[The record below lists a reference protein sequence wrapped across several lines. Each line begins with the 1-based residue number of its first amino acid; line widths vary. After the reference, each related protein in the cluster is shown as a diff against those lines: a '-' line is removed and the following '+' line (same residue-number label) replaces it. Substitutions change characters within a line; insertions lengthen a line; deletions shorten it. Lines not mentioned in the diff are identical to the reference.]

1 MTFWIAA
8 AGIGL
13 AVTALLLLALL
24 RGRAED
30 GPAAAYDLQVYRDQ
44 LREVD
49 RDLARGV
56 IAAADAERL
65 RTEVARRVLEADRA
79 LGAGAGADG
88 APAPRLASFVM
99 AALVAAVMLG
109 GVWTYYR
116 MGAPG
121 YPDLPIAAR
130 LAASEEVY
138 RTRPPQAAAETA
150 AAARAPSPGPVDP
163 AFSELMDKLRSA
175 LKDRPDDLEGHRL
188 LARNESGLG
197 NHAAAIAAQR
207 QVIALLGDR
216 VSAEDHAILAEM
228 MILATGGYVSPEAEA
243 EITRALQLDPLNGT
257 ATFYAGL
264 MFAQVGRPDRTFSLW
279 AALLDRSQP
288 DDPWVAPLRAQL
300 MQVASEAGE
309 DKYVLPD
316 AAAMAPGPDAEAVAA
331 AAEMTPEDRQ
341 EMVRGMVAQL
351 SDRLATQGGSA
362 EEWARLITAYGV
374 LGETDRART
383 IWAEAQQRFA
393 GRAADL
399 EVVRVA
405 AAQAGVAE

>member
-1 MTFWIAA
+1 MEFWIAA

-24 RGRAED
+24 RGRAGGE
-30 GPAAAYDLQVYRDQ
+30 PAAAYDLRVYRDQ

-79 LGAGAGADG
+79 LGDGADAG
-88 APAPRLASFVM
+88 GHAAPRRITLAM

-109 GVWTYYR
+109 GVWTYIR
-116 MGAPG
+116 LGAPG
-121 YPDLPIAAR
+121 YPDLPIAER
-130 LAASEEVY
+130 LAVSEEIY
-138 RTRPPQAAAETA
+138 RTRPSQAVAETA
-150 AAARAPSPGPVDP
+150 AAARAPAPAPVDP
-163 AFSELMDKLRSA
+163 AFTELMDKLRSA
-175 LKDRPDDLEGHRL
+175 LKDRPDDLDGHRL

-197 NHAAAIAAQR
+197 NYAAAIAAQDR
-207 QVIALLGDR
+207 VIAILGSK
-216 VSAEDHAILAEM
+216 VSAEDHALRAEM
-228 MILATGGYVSPEAEA
+228 MILAAGGYVSPEAEA

-257 ATFYAGL
+257 ATYYAGL

-279 AALLDRSQP
+279 APLLDRSQP

-309 DKYVLPD
+309 DSYVLPE
-316 AAAMAPGPDAEAVAA
+316 AAPAPGPDAEAVAA
-331 AAEMTPEDRQ
+331 AAEMTPEERQ

-351 SDRLATQGGSA
+351 SERLATQGGSA

-399 EVVRVA
+399 DVVRAA

>member
-1 MTFWIAA
+1 MAFWIAA

-24 RGRAED
+24 RGRAD
-30 GPAAAYDLQVYRDQ
+30 DAPAAAFDLRVYRDQ

-56 IAAADAERL
+56 IAPADAERL

-79 LGAGAGADG
+79 LGTGTGADG
-88 APAPRLASFVM
+88 APAPRLTTFVM
-99 AALVAAVMLG
+99 ASLVATVMLG

-116 MGAPG
+116 LGAPG
-121 YPDLPIAAR
+121 YPDLPIAER
-130 LAASEEVY
+130 LADSEQVY
-138 RTRPPQAAAETA
+138 RTRPPQAAAETT
-150 AAARAPSPGPVDP
+150 AAARAPAPGPVDP
-163 AFSELMDKLRSA
+163 AFSTLMDQLRGA

-197 NHAAAIAAQR
+197 NYLAAVAAQR
-207 QVIALLGDR
+207 QVIAILGDS
-216 VSAEDHAILAEM
+216 VSADDHAMLAEM
-228 MILATGGYVSPEAEA
+228 MILGAGGYVSPEAEA

-279 AALLDRSQP
+279 APLLDRSQP
-288 DDPWVAPLRAQL
+288 DDPWVVPLRAQL

-309 DKYVLPD
+309 DDYVLPET
-316 AAAMAPGPDAEAVAA
+316 APLPGPDADAVAA
-331 AAEMTPEDRQ
+331 AAEMTPEERQ

-351 SDRLATQGGSA
+351 SERLATQGGSA
-362 EEWARLITAYGV
+362 GEWARLIAAYGV
-374 LGETDRART
+374 LGETDRAQA

-399 EVVRVA
+399 EVVRA
-405 AAQAGVAE
+405 AAVQAGVAE

>member
-1 MTFWIAA
+1 MAFWIAA

-30 GPAAAYDLQVYRDQ
+30 APAAAYDLRVYRDQ

-56 IAAADAERL
+56 IAPADAERL

-79 LGAGAGADG
+79 LGHGAGPDG
-88 APAPRLASFVM
+88 TAAPPLPTLVM
-99 AALVAAVMLG
+99 AGLVAAVMLG

-116 MGAPG
+116 LGAPG

-130 LAASEEVY
+130 LAASEDVY

-150 AAARAPSPGPVDP
+150 AAARAPAPGPVDP
-163 AFSELMDKLRSA
+163 AFSTLMDQLRGA

-197 NHAAAIAAQR
+197 NYVAAVAAQR
-207 QVIALLGDR
+207 RVIAILGDS
-216 VSAEDHAILAEM
+216 VNADDHAMLAEM
-228 MILATGGYVSPEAEA
+228 MILGAGGYVSPEAEA

-279 AALLDRSQP
+279 APLLDRSQP

-309 DKYVLPD
+309 DAYVLPET
-316 AAAMAPGPDAEAVAA
+316 APLPGPDADAVAA
-331 AAEMTPEDRQ
+331 AAEMTPEERQ

-351 SDRLATQGGSA
+351 SERLATQGGSA
-362 EEWARLITAYGV
+362 GEWARLIAAYGV
-374 LGETDRART
+374 LGETDRAQA

-399 EVVRVA
+399 EVVRAA

>member
-1 MTFWIAA
+1 MEFWIAA

-24 RGRAED
+24 RGRGGEE
-30 GPAAAYDLQVYRDQ
+30 PAAAYDLRVYRDQ

-49 RDLARGV
+49 RDLTRGV

-79 LGAGAGADG
+79 LGDGADAG
-88 APAPRLASFVM
+88 GHAAPRRITLAM

-109 GVWTYYR
+109 GVWTYIR
-116 MGAPG
+116 LGAPG
-121 YPDLPIAAR
+121 YPDLPIAER
-130 LAASEEVY
+130 LAVSEEIY
-138 RTRPPQAAAETA
+138 RTRPSQAVAETA
-150 AAARAPSPGPVDP
+150 AAARAPAPAPVDP
-163 AFSELMDKLRSA
+163 AFTELMDKLRSA
-175 LKDRPDDLEGHRL
+175 LTDRPDDLDGHRL

-197 NHAAAIAAQR
+197 NYAAAIAAQDR
-207 QVIALLGDR
+207 VIAILGSK
-216 VSAEDHAILAEM
+216 VSAEDHALRAEM
-228 MILATGGYVSPEAEA
+228 MILAAGGYVSPEAEA

-309 DKYVLPD
+309 DSYVLPE
-316 AAAMAPGPDAEAVAA
+316 AAPAPGPDAEAVAA
-331 AAEMTPEDRQ
+331 AAEMTPEERQ

-351 SDRLATQGGSA
+351 SERLATQGGSA

-383 IWAEAQQRFA
+383 IWTEAQQRFD

-399 EVVRVA
+399 DVVRAA
-405 AAQAGVAE
+405 AAQAGVVE

>member
-1 MTFWIAA
+1 MAFWIAA

-24 RGRAED
+24 RGRAD
-30 GPAAAYDLQVYRDQ
+30 DAPAAAYDLRVYRDQ

-56 IAAADAERL
+56 IAPADAERL

-79 LGAGAGADG
+79 LGHGAGPDG
-88 APAPRLASFVM
+88 TAAPPLPTLVM
-99 AALVAAVMLG
+99 AGLVAAVMLG

-116 MGAPG
+116 LGAPG

-130 LAASEEVY
+130 LAASEDVY

-150 AAARAPSPGPVDP
+150 AAARAPAPGPVDP
-163 AFSELMDKLRSA
+163 AFSTLMDQLRGA

-197 NHAAAIAAQR
+197 NYVAAVAAQR
-207 QVIALLGDR
+207 RVIAILGDS
-216 VSAEDHAILAEM
+216 VNANDHAMLAEM
-228 MILATGGYVSPEAEA
+228 MILGAGGYVSPEAEA

-279 AALLDRSQP
+279 APLLDRSQP

-309 DKYVLPD
+309 DDYVLPET
-316 AAAMAPGPDAEAVAA
+316 APLPGPDADAVAA
-331 AAEMTPEDRQ
+331 AAEMTPEERQ

-351 SDRLATQGGSA
+351 SERLATQGGSA
-362 EEWARLITAYGV
+362 GEWARLIAAYGV
-374 LGETDRART
+374 LGETDRAQA

-399 EVVRVA
+399 EVVRAA

>member
-1 MTFWIAA
+1 MAFWIAA

-24 RGRAED
+24 RGRAD
-30 GPAAAYDLQVYRDQ
+30 DAPAAAYDLRVYRDQ

-56 IAAADAERL
+56 IAPADAERL

-79 LGAGAGADG
+79 LGTGTGADG
-88 APAPRLASFVM
+88 APAPRLTTFVM
-99 AALVAAVMLG
+99 ASLVATVMLG

-116 MGAPG
+116 LGAPG
-121 YPDLPIAAR
+121 YPDLPIAER
-130 LAASEEVY
+130 LAMSEQVY
-138 RTRPPQAAAETA
+138 RTRPSQAAAETA
-150 AAARAPSPGPVDP
+150 AAARAPAPGPVDP
-163 AFSELMDKLRSA
+163 AFSTLMDQLRGA

-197 NHAAAIAAQR
+197 NYLAAVAAQR
-207 QVIALLGDR
+207 QVIAILGDS
-216 VSAEDHAILAEM
+216 VSADDHAMLAEM
-228 MILATGGYVSPEAEA
+228 MILGAGGYVSPEAEA
-243 EITRALQLDPLNGT
+243 EIKYALLLDPLNGT

-279 AALLDRSQP
+279 APLLDRSQP
-288 DDPWVAPLRAQL
+288 DDPWVVPLRAQL

-309 DKYVLPD
+309 DAYVLPET
-316 AAAMAPGPDAEAVAA
+316 APLPGPDADAVAA
-331 AAEMTPEDRQ
+331 AAEMTPEERQ
-341 EMVRGMVAQL
+341 DMVRGMVAQL

-362 EEWARLITAYGV
+362 GEWARLIAAYGV

-383 IWAEAQQRFA
+383 IWGEAQQRFA

-399 EVVRVA
+399 EVVRAA

>member
-24 RGRAED
+24 RGRAGDE
-30 GPAAAYDLQVYRDQ
+30 PAAAYDLRVYRDQ

-56 IAAADAERL
+56 IAPADAERL

-79 LGAGAGADG
+79 LGDGAGPEGVD
-88 APAPRLASFVM
+88 APRLTTLIM
-99 AALVAAVMLG
+99 AGLVAAVMLG
-109 GVWTYYR
+109 GVWGYFR

-121 YPDLPIAAR
+121 YPDLPIAER
-130 LAASEEVY
+130 LAASDEVY
-138 RTRPPQAAAETA
+138 RTRPPQAAAEAA
-150 AAARAPSPGPVDP
+150 AAARAPAPGPVEP
-163 AFSELMDKLRSA
+163 AFSELMDKLRTA

-197 NHAAAIAAQR
+197 NQAAAIAAQR
-207 QVIALLGDR
+207 QVIAILGDR
-216 VSAEDHAILAEM
+216 VSADDHAMLAEM
-228 MILATGGYVSPEAEA
+228 MILAAGGYVSPEAEA

-279 AALLDRSQP
+279 APLLDRSQP
-288 DDPWVAPLRAQL
+288 GDPWVAPLRAQL

-316 AAAMAPGPDAEAVAA
+316 AAPTAPGPDADAVAA

-341 EMVRGMVAQL
+341 DMVRGMVAQL

-383 IWAEAQQRFA
+383 IWTEAQQRFD

-399 EVVRVA
+399 QVVRA
-405 AAQAGVAE
+405 AAAGAGVAE

>member
-1 MTFWIAA
+1 MEFWIAA

-24 RGRAED
+24 RGRAGGE
-30 GPAAAYDLQVYRDQ
+30 PAAAYDLRVYRDQ

-56 IAAADAERL
+56 IAPADAERL

-79 LGAGAGADG
+79 LGDG
-88 APAPRLASFVM
+88 AEAGGHAAPRRITLVM

-109 GVWTYYR
+109 GVWTYVR
-116 MGAPG
+116 LGAPG
-121 YPDLPIAAR
+121 YPDLPIAER
-130 LAASEEVY
+130 LAVSEEIY
-138 RTRPPQAAAETA
+138 RTRPSQAVAESA
-150 AAARAPSPGPVDP
+150 AAARAPAPAPVDP
-163 AFSELMDKLRSA
+163 AFTELMDKLRSA
-175 LKDRPDDLEGHRL
+175 LKDRPDDLDGHRL

-197 NHAAAIAAQR
+197 NYAAAIAAQDR
-207 QVIALLGDR
+207 VIAILGSK
-216 VSAEDHAILAEM
+216 VSAEDHALRAEM
-228 MILATGGYVSPEAEA
+228 MILAAGGYVSPEAEA
-243 EITRALQLDPLNGT
+243 EIRRALQLDPLNGT
-257 ATFYAGL
+257 SVYYAGL

-279 AALLDRSQP
+279 APLLDRSQP

-309 DKYVLPD
+309 DSYVLPE
-316 AAAMAPGPDAEAVAA
+316 AAPAPGPDADAVAA
-331 AAEMTPEDRQ
+331 AAEMTPEERQ

-351 SDRLATQGGSA
+351 SERLATQGGSA

-383 IWAEAQQRFA
+383 IWAEAQQRFD

-399 EVVRVA
+399 DVVRA
-405 AAQAGVAE
+405 AATQAGVAE

>member
-24 RGRAED
+24 RGRAGDE
-30 GPAAAYDLQVYRDQ
+30 PAAAYDLRVYRDQ

-56 IAAADAERL
+56 IAPADADRL

-79 LGAGAGADG
+79 LGTGAGPEG
-88 APAPRLASFVM
+88 AAAPRLTTLVM
-99 AALVAAVMLG
+99 AGLVTAVMLG
-109 GVWTYYR
+109 GVWGYYR
-116 MGAPG
+116 LGAPG
-121 YPDLPIAAR
+121 YPDLPIADR
-130 LAASEEVY
+130 LADSEEVY
-138 RTRPPQAAAETA
+138 RTRPPQAAAEAA
-150 AAARAPSPGPVDP
+150 AAARAPAPAPADP
-163 AFSELMDKLRSA
+163 AFTALMDKLRTA

-207 QVIALLGDR
+207 QVIAILGDS
-216 VSAEDHAILAEM
+216 VGADEHAMLAEM
-228 MILATGGYVSPEAEA
+228 MILAAGGYVSPEAEA

-279 AALLDRSQP
+279 APLLDRSQP
-288 DDPWVAPLRAQL
+288 GDPWVAPLRAQL

-309 DKYVLPD
+309 DKYVLPE
-316 AAAMAPGPDAEAVAA
+316 AAPTAPGPDADAVAA
-331 AAEMTPEDRQ
+331 AAEMTPEERQ
-341 EMVRGMVAQL
+341 DMVRGMVAQL
-351 SDRLATQGGSA
+351 SDRLATKGGSA

-383 IWAEAQQRFA
+383 IWAEAQQRFD
-393 GRAADL
+393 GRAADR
-399 EVVRVA
+399 EGVRA
-405 AAQAGVAE
+405 AAARAGVAE

>member
-30 GPAAAYDLQVYRDQ
+30 EPTAAYDLRVYRDQ

-56 IAAADAERL
+56 IAPADAERL

-79 LGAGAGADG
+79 LADG
-88 APAPRLASFVM
+88 AGPEAGSAPRLTTLVM
-99 AALVAAVMLG
+99 AGLVTAVMLG
-109 GVWTYYR
+109 GVWGYYR
-116 MGAPG
+116 LGAPG
-121 YPDLPIAAR
+121 YPDLPIAER
-130 LAASEEVY
+130 LADSEAVY
-138 RTRPPQAAAETA
+138 RTRPPQAAAEAA
-150 AAARAPSPGPVDP
+150 AAARAPAPDPVEP
-163 AFSELMDKLRSA
+163 AFSDLMDKLRTA

-207 QVIALLGDR
+207 QVIAILGDN
-216 VSAEDHAILAEM
+216 VSADDHAMLAEM
-228 MILATGGYVSPEAEA
+228 MILAAGGYVSPEAEA
-243 EITRALQLDPLNGT
+243 EITNALQLDPLNGT

-279 AALLDRSQP
+279 APLLDRSQP
-288 DDPWVAPLRAQL
+288 GDPWVAPLRAQL

-316 AAAMAPGPDAEAVAA
+316 AAGPLPGPDADAMAA
-331 AAEMTPEDRQ
+331 AAEMTQEERQ
-341 EMVRGMVAQL
+341 DMVRGMVAQL
-351 SDRLATQGGSA
+351 SERLATQGGSA

-374 LGETDRART
+374 LGETDQARS
-383 IWAEAQQRFA
+383 IWAEAQQRFE

-399 EVVRVA
+399 EVVRA
-405 AAQAGVAE
+405 AAAKAGVAE

>member
-1 MTFWIAA
+1 MAFWIAA

-24 RGRAED
+24 RGRTED
-30 GPAAAYDLQVYRDQ
+30 APAAAYDLRVYRDQ

-56 IAAADAERL
+56 IAPADAERL

-79 LGAGAGADG
+79 LGTGTGADG
-88 APAPRLASFVM
+88 APAPRVTTFVM
-99 AALVAAVMLG
+99 AGLVATVMLG

-116 MGAPG
+116 LGAPG
-121 YPDLPIAAR
+121 YPDLPIAER
-130 LAASEEVY
+130 LADSEQVY
-138 RTRPPQAAAETA
+138 RTRPPQAAAETT
-150 AAARAPSPGPVDP
+150 AAARAPAPGPVDP
-163 AFSELMDKLRSA
+163 AFSTLMDQLRGA

-197 NHAAAIAAQR
+197 NYVAAVAAQR
-207 QVIALLGDR
+207 RVIAILGDS
-216 VSAEDHAILAEM
+216 VNADDHAMLAEM
-228 MILATGGYVSPEAEA
+228 MILGAGGYVSPEAEA

-279 AALLDRSQP
+279 APLLDRSQP

-309 DKYVLPD
+309 DDYVLPET
-316 AAAMAPGPDAEAVAA
+316 APLPGPDADAVAA
-331 AAEMTPEDRQ
+331 AAEMTPEERQ

-351 SDRLATQGGSA
+351 SERLATQGGSA
-362 EEWARLITAYGV
+362 GEWARLIAAYGV
-374 LGETDRART
+374 LGETDRAQA

-399 EVVRVA
+399 DVVRAA

>member
-24 RGRAED
+24 RGRADDE
-30 GPAAAYDLQVYRDQ
+30 PAAAYDLRVYRDQ

-56 IAAADAERL
+56 IAPADAERL

-79 LGAGAGADG
+79 LGDGAGPEGVD
-88 APAPRLASFVM
+88 APRLTTLIM
-99 AALVAAVMLG
+99 AGLVAAVMLG
-109 GVWTYYR
+109 GVWGYFR

-121 YPDLPIAAR
+121 YPDLPIAER
-130 LAASEEVY
+130 LAASDEVY
-138 RTRPPQAAAETA
+138 RTRPPQAAAEAA
-150 AAARAPSPGPVDP
+150 AAARAPAPGPVEP

-197 NHAAAIAAQR
+197 NQAAAIAAQR
-207 QVIALLGDR
+207 QVIAILGDR
-216 VSAEDHAILAEM
+216 VSADDHAMLAEM
-228 MILATGGYVSPEAEA
+228 MILAAGGYVSPEAEA

-279 AALLDRSQP
+279 APLLDRSQP
-288 DDPWVAPLRAQL
+288 GDPWVAPLRAQL

-316 AAAMAPGPDAEAVAA
+316 AAPTAPGPDADAVAA

-341 EMVRGMVAQL
+341 DMVRGMVAQL

-383 IWAEAQQRFA
+383 IWTEAQQRLD

-399 EVVRVA
+399 QVGRA
-405 AAQAGVAE
+405 AAAGAGVAE

>member
-1 MTFWIAA
+1 MEFWIAA

-24 RGRAED
+24 RGRAGGE
-30 GPAAAYDLQVYRDQ
+30 PAAAYDLRVYRDQ

-49 RDLARGV
+49 RDLTRGV

-79 LGAGAGADG
+79 LGDG
-88 APAPRLASFVM
+88 ANAGGHAAPRRITLVM

-109 GVWTYYR
+109 GVWTYVR
-116 MGAPG
+116 LGAPG
-121 YPDLPIAAR
+121 YPDLPIAER
-130 LAASEEVY
+130 LAVSEEIY
-138 RTRPPQAAAETA
+138 RTRPSQAVAESA
-150 AAARAPSPGPVDP
+150 AAARAPAPAPVDP
-163 AFSELMDKLRSA
+163 AFTELMDKLRSA
-175 LKDRPDDLEGHRL
+175 LTDRPDDLDGHRL

-197 NHAAAIAAQR
+197 NYAAAIAAQDR
-207 QVIALLGDR
+207 VIAILGSK
-216 VSAEDHAILAEM
+216 VSAEDHALRAEM
-228 MILATGGYVSPEAEA
+228 MILAAGGYVSPEAEA

-257 ATFYAGL
+257 AIYYAGL

-279 AALLDRSQP
+279 APLLDRSQP

-309 DKYVLPD
+309 DSYVLPE
-316 AAAMAPGPDAEAVAA
+316 AAPAPGPDAEAVAA
-331 AAEMTPEDRQ
+331 AAEMTPEERQ

-351 SDRLATQGGSA
+351 SERLATQGGSA

-383 IWAEAQQRFA
+383 IWGEAQQRFA

-399 EVVRVA
+399 EVVRAA

>member
-1 MTFWIAA
+1 MEFWIAA

-24 RGRAED
+24 RGRAVGE
-30 GPAAAYDLQVYRDQ
+30 PAAAYDLRVYRDQ

-79 LGAGAGADG
+79 LGDGADAG
-88 APAPRLASFVM
+88 GHAAPRQITLAM

-109 GVWTYYR
+109 GVWAYIR
-116 MGAPG
+116 LGAPG
-121 YPDLPIAAR
+121 YPDLPIAER
-130 LAASEEVY
+130 LAVSEEIY
-138 RTRPPQAAAETA
+138 RTRPSQAVAETA
-150 AAARAPSPGPVDP
+150 AAARAPAPAPVDP
-163 AFSELMDKLRSA
+163 AFTELMDKLRSA
-175 LKDRPDDLEGHRL
+175 LKDRPDDLDGHRL

-197 NHAAAIAAQR
+197 NYAAAIAAQDR
-207 QVIALLGDR
+207 VIAILGSK
-216 VSAEDHAILAEM
+216 VSAEDHALRAEM
-228 MILATGGYVSPEAEA
+228 MILAAGGYVSPEAEA

-257 ATFYAGL
+257 ATYYAGL
-264 MFAQVGRPDRTFSLW
+264 MFAQVGRPDRTFALW
-279 AALLDRSQP
+279 APLLDRSQP
-288 DDPWVAPLRAQL
+288 ADPWVAPLRAQL

-309 DKYVLPD
+309 DSYVLPE
-316 AAAMAPGPDAEAVAA
+316 AAPAPGPDAEAVAA
-331 AAEMTPEDRQ
+331 AAEMTPEERQ

-351 SDRLATQGGSA
+351 SERLATQGGSA

-383 IWAEAQQRFA
+383 IWAEAQLRFA

-399 EVVRVA
+399 EVVRAA

>member
-130 LAASEEVY
+130 LLPRMTTAARGGSM
-138 RTRPPQAAAETA
+138 RPLPQPPQRIEN
-150 AAARAPSPGPVDP
+150 SP
-163 AFSELMDKLRSA
+163 L
-175 LKDRPDDLEGHRL
+175 
-188 LARNESGLG
+188 
-197 NHAAAIAAQR
+197 
-207 QVIALLGDR
+207 
-216 VSAEDHAILAEM
+216 
-228 MILATGGYVSPEAEA
+228 
-243 EITRALQLDPLNGT
+243 
-257 ATFYAGL
+257 
-264 MFAQVGRPDRTFSLW
+264 
-279 AALLDRSQP
+279 
-288 DDPWVAPLRAQL
+288 
-300 MQVASEAGE
+300 
-309 DKYVLPD
+309 
-316 AAAMAPGPDAEAVAA
+316 AVAA
-331 AAEMTPEDRQ
+331 NALLLRGSVRRRRRRRPPESRPRHQRRTARPSHRRRRSPRRD
-341 EMVRGMVAQL
+341 ELFGCC
-351 SDRLATQGGSA
+351 RLP
-362 EEWARLITAYGV
+362 RRRRFL
-374 LGETDRART
+374 LGPPH
-383 IWAEAQQRFA
+383 
-393 GRAADL
+393 GRP
-399 EVVRVA
+399 
-405 AAQAGVAE
+405 

>member
-1 MTFWIAA
+1 MEFWIAA

-24 RGRAED
+24 RGRAGGE
-30 GPAAAYDLQVYRDQ
+30 PAAAYDLRVYRDQ

-79 LGAGAGADG
+79 LGDGADAG
-88 APAPRLASFVM
+88 GHAAPRQITLAM

-109 GVWTYYR
+109 GVWTYIR
-116 MGAPG
+116 LGAPG
-121 YPDLPIAAR
+121 YPDLPIAER
-130 LAASEEVY
+130 LAVSEEIY
-138 RTRPPQAAAETA
+138 RTRPSQAVAETA
-150 AAARAPSPGPVDP
+150 AAARAPAPAPVDP
-163 AFSELMDKLRSA
+163 AFTELMDKLRSA
-175 LKDRPDDLEGHRL
+175 LTDRPDDLDGHRL

-197 NHAAAIAAQR
+197 NYAAAIAAQDR
-207 QVIALLGDR
+207 VIAILGSK
-216 VSAEDHAILAEM
+216 VSAEDHALRAEM
-228 MILATGGYVSPEAEA
+228 MILAAGGYVSPEAEA

-257 ATFYAGL
+257 ATYYAGL

-279 AALLDRSQP
+279 APLLDRSQT

-309 DKYVLPD
+309 DSYVLPE
-316 AAAMAPGPDAEAVAA
+316 AAPAPGPDAEAVAA
-331 AAEMTPEDRQ
+331 AAEMTPEERQ

-351 SDRLATQGGSA
+351 SERLATQGGSA

-399 EVVRVA
+399 DVVRAA

>member
-1 MTFWIAA
+1 MEFWIAA

-24 RGRAED
+24 RGRAVGE
-30 GPAAAYDLQVYRDQ
+30 PAAAYDLRVYRDQ

-79 LGAGAGADG
+79 LGDGADAG
-88 APAPRLASFVM
+88 GHAAPRQITLAM

-109 GVWTYYR
+109 GVWTYIR
-116 MGAPG
+116 LGAPG
-121 YPDLPIAAR
+121 YPDLPIAER
-130 LAASEEVY
+130 LAVSEEIY
-138 RTRPPQAAAETA
+138 RTRPSQAVAETA
-150 AAARAPSPGPVDP
+150 AAARAPAPAPVDP
-163 AFSELMDKLRSA
+163 AFTELMDKLRSA
-175 LKDRPDDLEGHRL
+175 LKDRPDDLDGHRL

-197 NHAAAIAAQR
+197 NYAAAIAAQDR
-207 QVIALLGDR
+207 VIAILGSK
-216 VSAEDHAILAEM
+216 VSAEDHALRAEM
-228 MILATGGYVSPEAEA
+228 MILAAGGYVSPEAEA

-257 ATFYAGL
+257 ATYYAGL

-279 AALLDRSQP
+279 APLLDRSQP

-309 DKYVLPD
+309 DSYVMPE
-316 AAAMAPGPDAEAVAA
+316 AAPAPGPDAEAVAA
-331 AAEMTPEDRQ
+331 AAEMTPEERQ

-351 SDRLATQGGSA
+351 SERLATQGGSA

-399 EVVRVA
+399 DVVRAA

>member
-24 RGRAED
+24 RGRADDE
-30 GPAAAYDLQVYRDQ
+30 PAAAYDLRVYRDQ

-56 IAAADAERL
+56 IAPADAERL

-79 LGAGAGADG
+79 LGAGTDG

-99 AALVAAVMLG
+99 AGLVAAVMLG
-109 GVWTYYR
+109 GVWGYFR

-121 YPDLPIAAR
+121 YPDLPIAER
-130 LAASEEVY
+130 LAASDEVY
-138 RTRPPQAAAETA
+138 RTRPPQAAAEAA
-150 AAARAPSPGPVDP
+150 AAARAPAPGPVEP

-188 LARNESGLG
+188 LARNESGVG
-197 NHAAAIAAQR
+197 NQAAAIAAQR
-207 QVIALLGDR
+207 QVIAILGDR
-216 VSAEDHAILAEM
+216 VSADDHAMLAEM
-228 MILATGGYVSPEAEA
+228 MILAAGGYVSPEAEA

-279 AALLDRSQP
+279 APLLDRSQP
-288 DDPWVAPLRAQL
+288 GDPWVAPLRAQL

-316 AAAMAPGPDAEAVAA
+316 AAPTAPGPDADAVAA

-341 EMVRGMVAQL
+341 DMVRGMVAQL

-383 IWAEAQQRFA
+383 IWTEAQQRFD

-399 EVVRVA
+399 EVVRA
-405 AAQAGVAE
+405 AAAGAGVAE

>member
-1 MTFWIAA
+1 MEFWIAA

-24 RGRAED
+24 RGRAGGE
-30 GPAAAYDLQVYRDQ
+30 PAAAYDLRVYRDQ

-56 IAAADAERL
+56 IVPADAERL

-79 LGAGAGADG
+79 LGDG
-88 APAPRLASFVM
+88 AEAGGHAAPRRITLVM

-109 GVWTYYR
+109 GVWTYVLL
-116 MGAPG
+116 GAPG
-121 YPDLPIAAR
+121 YPDLPIAER
-130 LAASEEVY
+130 LAVSEEIY
-138 RTRPPQAAAETA
+138 RTRPSQAVAESA
-150 AAARAPSPGPVDP
+150 AAARAPAPAPVDP
-163 AFSELMDKLRSA
+163 AFTELMDKLRSA
-175 LKDRPDDLEGHRL
+175 LKDRPDDLDGHRL

-197 NHAAAIAAQR
+197 NYAAAIAAQDR
-207 QVIALLGDR
+207 VIAILGSK
-216 VSAEDHAILAEM
+216 VSAEDHALRAEM
-228 MILATGGYVSPEAEA
+228 MILAAGGYVSPEAEA
-243 EITRALQLDPLNGT
+243 EIRRALQLDPLNGT
-257 ATFYAGL
+257 SVYYAGL

-279 AALLDRSQP
+279 APLLDRSQP

-309 DKYVLPD
+309 DSYVMPE
-316 AAAMAPGPDAEAVAA
+316 AAPAPGPDADAVAA
-331 AAEMTPEDRQ
+331 AAEMTPEERQ

-351 SDRLATQGGSA
+351 SERLATQGGSA

-383 IWAEAQQRFA
+383 IWAEAQQRFD

-399 EVVRVA
+399 DVVRAA

>member
-1 MTFWIAA
+1 MAFWIAA

-30 GPAAAYDLQVYRDQ
+30 APAAAYDLRVYRDQ

-56 IAAADAERL
+56 IAPADAERL

-79 LGAGAGADG
+79 LGHGAGPDG
-88 APAPRLASFVM
+88 TAAPPLPTLVM
-99 AALVAAVMLG
+99 AGLVAAVMLG

-116 MGAPG
+116 LGAPG

-130 LAASEEVY
+130 LVASEDVY

-150 AAARAPSPGPVDP
+150 AAARAPAPGPVDP
-163 AFSELMDKLRSA
+163 AFSTLMDQLRGA

-197 NHAAAIAAQR
+197 NYVAAVAAQR
-207 QVIALLGDR
+207 RVIAILGDS
-216 VSAEDHAILAEM
+216 VNADDHAMLAEM
-228 MILATGGYVSPEAEA
+228 MILGAGGYVSPEAEA

-279 AALLDRSQP
+279 APLLDRSQP

-309 DKYVLPD
+309 DDYVLPET
-316 AAAMAPGPDAEAVAA
+316 APLPGPDADAVAA
-331 AAEMTPEDRQ
+331 AAEMTPEERQ

-351 SDRLATQGGSA
+351 SERLATQGGSA
-362 EEWARLITAYGV
+362 GEWARLIAAYGV
-374 LGETDRART
+374 LGETDRAQA

-399 EVVRVA
+399 EVVRAA